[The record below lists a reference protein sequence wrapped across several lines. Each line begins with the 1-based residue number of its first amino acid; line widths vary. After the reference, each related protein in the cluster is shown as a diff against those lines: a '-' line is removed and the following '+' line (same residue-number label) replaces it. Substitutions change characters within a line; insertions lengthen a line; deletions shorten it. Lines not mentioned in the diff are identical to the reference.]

1 MAERKFITDPF
12 VLAVIFNEYDAVK
25 NILDSGNYNED
36 VFLDISMKNYFGL
49 PIPVQYI
56 SRCWEICLNPEQ
68 QFREPFNQTV
78 IKHYENAKKI
88 LDLLKE
94 QKGVEV
100 GEIPF
105 SKIYGATWAW
115 EDDTDE
121 EVLDGKKSDFI
132 AHGIREINLDLFIA
146 VQKME
151 FDKAKSLLEKGANP
165 MYEHPGYDDLLA
177 ICGCECTYQVTCQAG
192 ELIKSPGW
200 VRNSINK
207 DEIANIFRWAA
218 NEKMYELLE
227 SYLPQK

>member
-1 MAERKFITDPF
+1 MAGRKFITDPF

-25 NILDSGNYNED
+25 YMLDSGIYNEN
-36 VFLDISMKNYFGL
+36 VFFDIGMKDYFGL
-49 PIPVQYI
+49 SIPVQYI
-56 SRCWEICLNPEQ
+56 SRCWEICVNPEQ
-68 QFREPFNQTV
+68 DFREPFNQTA
-78 IKHYENAKKI
+78 IKNYENAQKI
-88 LDLLKE
+88 LALFKE
-94 QKGVEV
+94 KKGIEV

-105 SKIYGATWAW
+105 SKISGATWAR
-115 EDDTDE
+115 EDEIDE

-177 ICGCECTYQVTCQAG
+177 ICGFECSYQVSHQAG
-192 ELIKSPGW
+192 FLLKSPEMFK
-200 VRNSINK
+200 NSIDG

-218 NEKMYELLE
+218 NEKMYALLE
-227 SYLPQK
+227 SYVPKK